1 MSKKATTIAIVN
13 QKGGTGKT
21 TTCENLG
28 VGLALE
34 GKKVLLVDADP
45 QGSLT
50 IVVSL
55 LWPVVRTACGFIV
68 VRCADIAIS
77 MGWQQPDELPV
88 TLSTL
93 MTKAMNDQCIPPG
106 EGILHHVEGVD
117 LIPANIELA
126 GLEVALVNSMSRE
139 KMLKQVLDSARRE
152 YDYILLDCTP
162 SLGMLT
168 VVASLLWLEVRTL
181 CGFIVTSCGGNA
193 INALAAADT
202 TLIPVQAQYLSAKG
216 LEQLLQTIQK
226 VRRQINPKLK
236 IEGILMTMTDSRT
249 NYGREIDALIRQVY
263 GSKIRVFE
271 QPVPHSVR
279 AAEISAE
286 GRSIFAHDPKGKVA
300 AAYQSL
306 TREVLADAEK
316 QRKLGTERSR

>member
-28 VGLALE
+28 VGLARE

-50 IVVSL
+50 I
-55 LWPVVRTACGFIV
+55 
-68 VRCADIAIS
+68 S

-88 TLSTL
+88 TLSAL
-93 MTKAMNDQCIPPG
+93 MAKAMNDQSIPLG

-139 KMLKQVLDSARRE
+139 KILKQVLDSARRE

-168 VVASLLWLEVRTL
+168 V
-181 CGFIVTSCGGNA
+181 
-193 INALAAADT
+193 NALAAADT

-271 QPVPHSVR
+271 QPIPHSVR

-316 QRKLGTERSR
+316 QRKLGAERSR

>member
-28 VGLALE
+28 VGLARE

-45 QGSLT
+45 QGSLA
-50 IVVSL
+50 IVASL

-77 MGWQQPDELPV
+77 MGWQQPDELPT

-93 MTKAMNDQCIPPG
+93 MQKAMNDQPIQPG
-106 EGILHHVEGVD
+106 EGILHHAESVD

-126 GLEVALVNSMSRE
+126 GLEVALVNSMNRE
-139 KMLKQVLDSARRE
+139 KMLKQVLDSAKRE
-152 YDYILLDCTP
+152 YDFILLDCMP

-168 VVASLLWLEVRTL
+168 
-181 CGFIVTSCGGNA
+181 
-193 INALAAADT
+193 INALAAADAA
-202 TLIPVQAQYLSAKG
+202 LIPVQAQYLSAKG
-216 LEQLLQTIQK
+216 LEQLLQTVQK

-236 IEGILMTMTDSRT
+236 IEGILLTMTDNRT
-249 NYGREIDALIRQVY
+249 NYGKQISNLIRQAY
-263 GSKIRVFE
+263 GKHLKVFE
-271 QPVPHSVR
+271 QTIPRSVR
-279 AAEISAE
+279 AAETSAA
-286 GRSIFAHDPKGKVA
+286 GKSIFAYDPKGKVA
-300 AAYQSL
+300 EAYKSL
-306 TREVLADAEK
+306 AKEVLADADR
-316 QRKLGTERSR
+316 QRKLSSERAR

>member
-28 VGLALE
+28 VGLARE

-50 IVVSL
+50 I
-55 LWPVVRTACGFIV
+55 
-68 VRCADIAIS
+68 S

-88 TLSTL
+88 TLSAL
-93 MTKAMNDQCIPPG
+93 MAKAMNDQCIPPG

-168 VVASLLWLEVRTL
+168 V
-181 CGFIVTSCGGNA
+181 
-193 INALAAADT
+193 NALAAADT

-249 NYGREIDALIRQVY
+249 NYGKEIDALIRQVY

-316 QRKLGTERSR
+316 QRKLGAERSR

>member
-28 VGLALE
+28 VGLARE

-50 IVVSL
+50 I
-55 LWPVVRTACGFIV
+55 
-68 VRCADIAIS
+68 S

-88 TLSTL
+88 TLSAL
-93 MTKAMNDQCIPPG
+93 MAKAMNDQCIPPD
-106 EGILHHVEGVD
+106 EGILHHAEGVD

-168 VVASLLWLEVRTL
+168 V
-181 CGFIVTSCGGNA
+181 
-193 INALAAADT
+193 NALAAADT

-316 QRKLGTERSR
+316 QRKLGAERSR

>member
-1 MSKKATTIAIVN
+1 MANQGGDFIAKKCTTIAIVN

-28 VGLALE
+28 IGLAAE

-50 IVVSL
+50 I
-55 LWPVVRTACGFIV
+55 
-68 VRCADIAIS
+68 S
-77 MGWQQPDELPV
+77 MGWQQPDELPT

-93 MTKAMNDQCIPPG
+93 MAKAMNDQSIPPG
-106 EGILHHVEGVD
+106 EGILHHDEGVD

-126 GLEVALVNSMSRE
+126 SLEVSLVNCMSRE
-139 KMLKQVLDSARRE
+139 KVLMQVLETAKRK
-152 YDYILLDCTP
+152 YDYILIDCTP

-168 VVASLLWLEVRTL
+168 V
-181 CGFIVTSCGGNA
+181 
-193 INALAAADT
+193 NALAAADT

-249 NYGREIDALIRQVY
+249 NYDREIDALIRQVY

-271 QPVPHSVR
+271 QPIPHSVR
-279 AAEISAE
+279 AAEISAG

-316 QRKLGTERSR
+316 QRKLGAERSR

>member
-1 MSKKATTIAIVN
+1 MKISKKATMIAIVN

-28 VGLALE
+28 VGLAAE

-50 IVVSL
+50 I
-55 LWPVVRTACGFIV
+55 
-68 VRCADIAIS
+68 S
-77 MGWQQPDELPV
+77 MGWQQPDELPT

-93 MTKAMNDQCIPPG
+93 MAKAMNDQCIPPG
-106 EGILHHVEGVD
+106 EGILHHAEGVD
-117 LIPANIELA
+117 
-126 GLEVALVNSMSRE
+126 
-139 KMLKQVLDSARRE
+139 
-152 YDYILLDCTP
+152 
-162 SLGMLT
+162 
-168 VVASLLWLEVRTL
+168 
-181 CGFIVTSCGGNA
+181 
-193 INALAAADT
+193 
-202 TLIPVQAQYLSAKG
+202 LIPVQAQYLSAKG

-316 QRKLGTERSR
+316 QRKLGAERSR

>member
-1 MSKKATTIAIVN
+1 MRISKKATTIAIVN

-28 VGLALE
+28 IGLAME

-50 IVVSL
+50 I
-55 LWPVVRTACGFIV
+55 
-68 VRCADIAIS
+68 S
-77 MGWQQPDELPV
+77 MGWQQPDELPT

-93 MTKAMNDQCIPPG
+93 MAKAMNDQSISPG
-106 EGILHHVEGVD
+106 EGVLHHAEGVD

-126 GLEVALVNSMSRE
+126 GMEVSLVNCMNRE
-139 KMLKQVLDSARRE
+139 KMLKQVLEGAKHE
-152 YDYILLDCTP
+152 YDFILLDCTP

-168 VVASLLWLEVRTL
+168 VVALLLWPEVRIS
-181 CGFIVTSCGGNA
+181 CGFIVISCGDIA

-216 LEQLLQTIQK
+216 LEQLLQTVQK

-236 IEGILMTMTDSRT
+236 IEGILLTMTDSRT
-249 NYGREIDALIRQVY
+249 NYGQQIDNLIRGAY
-263 GSKIRVFE
+263 GSKIKVFD
-271 QPVPHSVR
+271 QTIPRSVR
-279 AAEISAE
+279 AAEISAV
-286 GRSIFAHDPKGKVA
+286 GKSIFQHDPKGKVA
-300 AAYQSL
+300 EAYKSL
-306 TREVLADAEK
+306 TEEVMANAERQLK
-316 QRKLGTERSR
+316 RVAERGR

>member
-1 MSKKATTIAIVN
+1 MAHQGGDFIAKKCTTIAIVN

-28 VGLALE
+28 IGLAME

-50 IVVSL
+50 I
-55 LWPVVRTACGFIV
+55 
-68 VRCADIAIS
+68 S
-77 MGWQQPDELPV
+77 MGWQQPDELPT

-93 MTKAMNDQCIPPG
+93 MVKAMNDQSIPPG
-106 EGILHHVEGVD
+106 EGILHHDEGVD

-126 GLEVALVNSMSRE
+126 SLEVSLVTCMSRE
-139 KMLKQVLDSARRE
+139 KVLMQVLETAKRK
-152 YDYILLDCTP
+152 YDYILIDCTP

-168 VVASLLWLEVRTL
+168 V
-181 CGFIVTSCGGNA
+181 
-193 INALAAADT
+193 NALAAADT

-271 QPVPHSVR
+271 QSVPHSVR

-316 QRKLGTERSR
+316 QRKLGAERSR